1 MDKHTSIIL
10 NTEFYYMYHV
20 YLTKYY
26 FTSRYLVNRLSLAAP
41 SCMRSRIPTVAW
53 TAGRRRAA
61 GRGGGPARLAG
72 TADHK

>member
-20 YLTKYY
+20 Y
-26 FTSRYLVNRLSLAAP
+26 FTNRYLVNRLSLAAP